1 MTITESDIYWITR
14 CDVLADM
21 SINTAVLLLVLAFIV
36 WLGGLIWSIEEES
49 GRIAGKATVVAIV
62 AIVLSIVLCIG
73 RVFIP
78 TTKEMVAIK
87 AIPVVANS
95 KLVSKDAEVYIRRLL
110 DITIEKTEKKAGK

>member
-14 CDVLADM
+14 CDVFADM
-21 SINTAVLLLVLAFIV
+21 TLNTALLLLLLALTV
-36 WLGGLIWSIEEES
+36 WFWGLVFAACEDNT
-49 GRIAGKATVVAIV
+49 RIAHITTVIAVVSIL
-62 AIVLSIVLCIG
+62 LSIVLCIG
-73 RVFIP
+73 RIFIP

-110 DITIEKTEKKAGK
+110 DIAIEKTEKKAWK